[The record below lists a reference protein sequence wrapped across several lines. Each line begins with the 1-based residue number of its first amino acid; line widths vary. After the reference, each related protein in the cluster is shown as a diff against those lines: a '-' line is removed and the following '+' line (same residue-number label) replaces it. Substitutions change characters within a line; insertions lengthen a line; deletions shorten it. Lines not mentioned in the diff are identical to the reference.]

1 MPARYVFLDEV
12 DAYEGDVDGEGD
24 PVALAIARTR
34 TFGHRAKVFLVSTP
48 TIKGLSRI
56 EREFEASDQRRFFV
70 PCPHCSVLQWLKFE
84 RLKWTSG
91 EPASATYHCEGCDQS
106 VAEHHKT
113 AMLSAGEW
121 RTTATPADPHC
132 VGFHISGLYSP
143 VGWLGWADIAREWE
157 AAQGDDAALKAAKNT
172 LLGETWQERGE
183 APDWQR
189 LYERREDFAPRVAQC
204 GLILTAGADVQ
215 HDRIEVDIWAWGRR
229 LTSARFS
236 IAIRLKAEH
245 NVNNRKK
252 WMHRYAGFW
261 SLSSGYSSFLRSFPA
276 RNRKPRP
283 QHPRRHWDFYER
295 RSLLRHGACHGR
307 VSRLVHLGPPNGIW
321 TVSHCRQLCVGPFC
335 YQDFGRHLSFVARVQ
350 VA

>member
-1 MPARYVFLDEV
+1 M
-12 DAYEGDVDGEGD
+12 
-24 PVALAIARTR
+24 
-34 TFGHRAKVFLVSTP
+34 FLVSTP

-70 PCPHCSVLQWLKFE
+70 PCPHCGVVQWLKFE

-91 EPASATYHCEGCDQS
+91 EPASAAYHCEGCDQPI
-106 VAEHHKT
+106 AEHHKT

-121 RTTATPADPHC
+121 RATATPADPHC

-189 LYERREDFAPRVAQC
+189 LYERREDFAPRVARC
-204 GLILTAGADVQ
+204 GLILTAGTDVQ

-229 LTSARFS
+229 LTSALVEHIVLEGDTSREEVWGKLTALLGQTWRHENGARMRN
-236 IAIRLKAEH
+236 IANAHPYSYFGFMLGRLPSAET
-245 NVNNRKK
+245 
-252 WMHRYAGFW
+252 
-261 SLSSGYSSFLRSFPA
+261 LSALRSVM
-276 RNRKPRP
+276 
-283 QHPRRHWDFYER
+283 
-295 RSLLRHGACHGR
+295 SC
-307 VSRLVHLGPPNGIW
+307 SM
-321 TVSHCRQLCVGPFC
+321 
-335 YQDFGRHLSFVARVQ
+335 
-350 VA
+350 